1 MAKYKDRPAK
11 TIETPTLIATFLPE
25 DGAKMASLRVKES
38 GRELLIVREEKQYKV
53 LDYAGDYCQAE
64 CSGFDDMFPTIDPF
78 VMSTGAYEGIT
89 YPDHG
94 EACRLS
100 YTVKE
105 DGERLNFHAI
115 SKLFPMEY
123 EKVVWTTEDG
133 GIDIEY
139 TYRNLGKD
147 PFPFLWAGHMMLQG
161 EDGARVFT
169 SYSEET
175 VPELMFATEGF
186 SQEELPTHHL
196 TKHEPGKGASYKYYY
211 MQPMPEGRFGLA
223 YADGSKLTLEVDAE
237 KVPYLGIWFNNGKF
251 QDLYSITPEPC
262 TVPLD
267 AVDRAT
273 ERGYES
279 TIPGE
284 SEYRFTIHIA
294 WSSGKTIVTKR

>member
-1 MAKYKDRPAK
+1 MANYKDRPAQVV
-11 TIETPTLIATFLPE
+11 ESSALIATFLPE

-38 GRELLIVREEKQYKV
+38 GRELLVVRKGKQYKV
-53 LDYAGDYCQAE
+53 LDYAGDYCEAE

-78 VMSTGAYEGIT
+78 VLSDGPYKGVP

-94 EACRLS
+94 EVCRLP
-100 YTVKE
+100 YTVHR
-105 DGERLNFHAI
+105 DGEKIVFRAK

-123 EKVVWTTEDG
+123 EKAVWATEDG

-139 TYRNLGKD
+139 IYRNTGKA

-169 SYSEET
+169 SYSEDAA
-175 VPELMFATEGF
+175 PELMFATEGF
-186 SQEELPTHHL
+186 SQEELPTTHL
-196 TKHEPGKGASYKYYY
+196 SGHEPGKGASYKYYY
-211 MQPMPEGRFGLA
+211 MKPMPEGGFGLS
-223 YADGSKLTLEVDAE
+223 YADGSKLTLEVDPE
-237 KVPYLGIWFNNGKF
+237 KIPYLGIWFNNGKF

-267 AVDRAT
+267 AVDRAAL
-273 ERGYES
+273 RGYES

-284 SEYRFTIHIA
+284 SEYVFKMHIT
-294 WSSGKTIVTKR
+294 WSRS

>member
-1 MAKYKDRPAK
+1 MTNYKDRPAEAV
-11 TIETPTLIATFLPE
+11 ETATLIATFLPK

-38 GRELLIVREEKQYKV
+38 GRELLVVRADKEYKV
-53 LDYAGDYCQAE
+53 LEYTGDYCEAE

-78 VMSTGAYEGIT
+78 MMSAGAYEGVP

-94 EACRLS
+94 EVCRLS
-100 YTVKE
+100 YAVKK
-105 DGERLNFHAI
+105 DGERLIFHAK

-123 EKVVWTTEDG
+123 EKAVWPAEDG

-139 TYRNLGKD
+139 IYRNLGKD
-147 PFPFLWAGHMMLQG
+147 IFPFLWAGHMMLQG
-161 EDGARVFT
+161 EDGAKVFT
-169 SYSEET
+169 PYAEEM

-186 SQEELPTHHL
+186 SQEELPIDHL

-211 MQPMPEGRFGLA
+211 MEPMPEGRFGLS
-223 YADGSKLTLEVDAE
+223 YADGSKLTLEVDPK

-267 AVDRAT
+267 AVDRAAA
-273 ERGYES
+273 RGYES

-284 SEYRFTIHIA
+284 SEFRFKIHIT
-294 WSSGKTIVTKR
+294 WSVGKSIET